1 MNVLKAIRLEIQNFR
16 SIGEKTE
23 IDFTQLSKLVLIHG
37 INFEI
42 DPVTEQDGSKSREI
56 AANNG
61 SGKSTIIDAILFSL
75 YGRTLNSVDNRKLV
89 NRAIGP
95 KLKTYC
101 KFEFMIGENRYTSEA
116 FLNVRGKSNPTVGF
130 KFQTNDEDPVERN
143 TPQMKEMIEN
153 QILGC
158 PYDMFKSSIVI
169 SQSSYLNFYEMTKA
183 QRIFYVEQ
191 LFKLTIFSDLLKAT
205 RSDLNSEKIAY
216 NAVNQKIS
224 QIASVIFDLKSRS
237 DTFDE
242 QQKAKKDQIAKTL
255 AVRKEALEVA
265 EAELRE
271 IALIGNP
278 TDLEFAISLNRE
290 KVDTKTAL
298 LSKANA
304 QLSSNAA
311 KKTQLEAMI
320 GKHKEVL
327 DILCSDCLSKAEAL
341 LNIAE
346 SRREVEVGTEIA
358 KKIEIAIEKVKSE
371 LSELRR
377 EGEKLQKDLNDYH
390 RAARTVEQLQSRCN
404 YLKTEISDTEK
415 KLEEAVESE
424 NPFGGLLEKN
434 GALLESLKKELS
446 GKSESI
452 VALQILEAAFG
463 DSGAKKQIFIDLIS
477 RINQL
482 LSHYLRILG
491 ASYNV
496 VFSTNFEFEFITPS
510 GPSDFD
516 SFSSGEKQ
524 RICLATMFTFRDLIT
539 NNRIASDFF
548 ILDEVLDVGIDEN
561 CVHRVCESL
570 KVLTEQLGI
579 KTFVISHNKTVIDKL
594 LKFSQVSSIRAIKK
608 DRKTHYEIA

>member
-1 MNVLKAIRLEIQNFR
+1 MNVLKAIRLEVQNFR
-16 SIGEKTE
+16 SVGEKTE

-37 INFEI
+37 TNFEI
-42 DPVTEQDGSKSREI
+42 DPVIEQESNQSREI

-61 SGKSTIIDAILFSL
+61 SGKSTIIDAILFAL
-75 YGRTLNSVDNRKLV
+75 YGRTLNAVDNRKLI

-101 KFEFMIGENRYTSEA
+101 KFEFAIGENRYVSEA
-116 FLNVRGKSNPTVGF
+116 FLNIKGKSNPTVGF
-130 KFQTNDEDPVERN
+130 KFQVNDEEPIERN
-143 TPQMKEMIEN
+143 TPQMKEMIET
-153 QILGC
+153 QVLGC

-183 QRIFYVEQ
+183 QRIAYVEQ
-191 LFKLTIFSDLLKAT
+191 LFKLTVFSDLLKAT
-205 RSDLNSEKIAY
+205 RSDLNAEKIAY

-224 QIASVIFDLKSRS
+224 QTASVIFDLKSRS

-242 QQKAKKDQIAKTL
+242 QQKAKKEQIVKNL
-255 AVRKEALEVA
+255 AARKEALEAA
-265 EAELRE
+265 EAELGE
-271 IALIGNP
+271 IALSGNP
-278 TDLEFAISLNRE
+278 SDIEFAISLNRE
-290 KVDTKTAL
+290 KIDAKTAL
-298 LSKANA
+298 LSKASA
-304 QLSSNAA
+304 QLSSSAA
-311 KKTQLEAMI
+311 KKAQLEAMI
-320 GKHKEVL
+320 NKHKEVL
-327 DILCSDCLSKAEAL
+327 DILCSDCLSKAESL
-341 LNIAE
+341 LNITE
-346 SRREVEVGTEIA
+346 SRKEIEA
-358 KKIEIAIEKVKSE
+358 DAEKAEKIELAAENVKKE

-377 EGEKLQKDLNDYH
+377 EGEQLQKNLNDYY
-390 RAARTVEQLQSRCN
+390 RASRLVEQLQARRD
-404 YLKTEISDTEK
+404 YLKTEIADIEK
-415 KLEEAVESE
+415 KLEEATEAE

-434 GALLESLKKELS
+434 GTLLKSLKEELS
-446 GKSESI
+446 GKSSTI
-452 VALQILEAAFG
+452 VSLQILEAAFG
-463 DSGAKKQIFIDLIS
+463 DSGAKKQIFLDLVS

-496 VFSTNFEFEFITPS
+496 VFSANFEFEFITPS

-524 RICLATMFTFRDLIT
+524 RICLATMFTFRDLIN

-579 KTFVISHNKTVIDKL
+579 RTFVISHNKTVIDKL
-594 LKFSQVSSIRAIKK
+594 LKFNQVSSIKAIKK
-608 DRKTHYEIA
+608 DRKTHYELS

>member
-1 MNVLKAIRLEIQNFR
+1 MNVLKAIRLEVQNFR
-16 SIGEKTE
+16 SVGEKTE

-37 INFEI
+37 TNFEI
-42 DPVTEQDGSKSREI
+42 DPVTEQDGAKSREI

-75 YGRTLNSVDNRKLV
+75 YGRTLNSVDNRKLI

-101 KFEFMIGENRYTSEA
+101 KFEFMIGNDHYISEA
-116 FLNVRGKSNPTVGF
+116 FLNIKGKANPTVGF
-130 KFQTNDEDPVERN
+130 KFQINDEEPVERN

-183 QRIFYVEQ
+183 QRISYVEQ
-191 LFKLTIFSDLLKAT
+191 LFKLTVFSDLLKAT

-224 QIASVIFDLKSRS
+224 QTASVIFDLKSRS

-242 QQKAKKDQIAKTL
+242 QQKAKKEQIVKNL
-255 AVRKEALEVA
+255 AARKEALETA

-290 KVDTKTAL
+290 KIDAKTAL

-341 LNIAE
+341 LNISE
-346 SRREVEVGTEIA
+346 SRKEVEVGIEMSR
-358 KKIEIAIEKVKSE
+358 KIELAVEKVKAE
-371 LSELRR
+371 LSELRK
-377 EGEKLQKDLNDYH
+377 EGERLQKNLNDYYH
-390 RAARTVEQLQSRCN
+390 AARTVEQLQSRCN
-404 YLKTEISDTEK
+404 YLKLEISDTEK
-415 KLEEAVESE
+415 KLEETSEAE

-446 GKSESI
+446 GKSETI

-496 VFSTNFEFEFITPS
+496 VFSANFEFEFITPS

-579 KTFVISHNKTVIDKL
+579 RTFVISHNKTVIDKL
-594 LKFSQVSSIRAIKK
+594 LKFNQVSSIKAIKK

>member
-1 MNVLKAIRLEIQNFR
+1 MNVLKAVRLEIQNFR

-37 INFEI
+37 TNFEI

-75 YGRTLNSVDNRKLV
+75 YGRTLNSVDNRKLI

-101 KFEFMIGENRYTSEA
+101 KFEFMIGENRYISEA

-130 KFQTNDEDPVERN
+130 KFQTNDEEPVERN

-183 QRIFYVEQ
+183 QRISYVEQ

-216 NAVNQKIS
+216 NAANQKIS
-224 QIASVIFDLKSRS
+224 QVASVIFDLKSRS

-255 AVRKEALEVA
+255 TARKEALEAA

-290 KVDTKTAL
+290 KIDAKTEL

-304 QLSSNAA
+304 QLSSNATRKA
-311 KKTQLEAMI
+311 QLEAMI

-327 DILCSDCLSKAEAL
+327 DILCPDCLAKAEAL
-341 LNIAE
+341 LDIAE
-346 SRREVEVGTEIA
+346 SRWEIETGAEMA
-358 KKIEIAIEKVKSE
+358 KKIELAVEKVKSE

-390 RAARTVEQLQSRCN
+390 RASRTVEQLQSRCN

-415 KLEEAVESE
+415 KLEEAAESE

-446 GKSESI
+446 GKSEAI
-452 VALQILEAAFG
+452 LALQILEAAFG

-496 VFSTNFEFEFITPS
+496 VFSANFEFEFITPS

-594 LKFSQVSSIRAIKK
+594 LKFSQVSSIRAVKK